1 VILLLKLALVPGLI
15 ALVTLAG
22 RRFGARLGGWLNA
35 LPLVAGP
42 VLFFLA
48 LEQGDRF
55 VAQAA
60 GATLPGLAAVAGFA
74 VVYARVAATRP
85 WWMCVLAGWTAFAG
99 LTVVLQAAAW
109 TPISGLGL
117 ALAAFGGA
125 PWALPALPDPPA
137 PAPAP
142 AWDLALRMAAAVAL
156 VLAVTGLAAW
166 LGPRLSGAITP
177 FPIATTIL
185 LAFTHAQQGAPA
197 AVGFLRTFLPAM
209 WSFALFC
216 FALAVGVVALGRD
229 LGFLLALA
237 AHLVVQGVVWLGLDA
252 RARASRGTARRGP
265 RTARR
270 SA

>member
-1 VILLLKLALVPGLI
+1 VILLLKLVLVPGLI

-22 RRFGARLGGWLNA
+22 RRFGPRLGGWLNA

-48 LEQGDRF
+48 LEQGDAF

-60 GATLPGLAAVAGFA
+60 GATLAGLAAVAGFA
-74 VVYARVAATRP
+74 VIYARAATARP
-85 WWMCVLAGWTAFAG
+85 WWLCVLVGWTSFG
-99 LTVVLQAAAW
+99 LLTVALHVVTW
-109 TPISGLGL
+109 TPVSGLAL
-117 ALAAFGGA
+117 ALAAFGAA
-125 PWALPALPDPPA
+125 PWALPAFPDPAA

-142 AWDLALRMAAAVAL
+142 GWDLPLRMAAAVAL
-156 VLAVTGLAAW
+156 MLAVTGLAAW

-197 AVGFLRTFLPAM
+197 AVGFLRAFLPAM

-216 FALAVGVVALGRD
+216 FVLAVGVVGLGRD

-237 AHLVVQGVVWLGLDA
+237 VHLVVQGVVWLGLDA
-252 RARASRGTARRGP
+252 LANRESARRGP
-265 RTARR
+265 RAARR
-270 SA
+270 SG

>member
-1 VILLLKLALVPGLI
+1 VTLLLKLVLVPGLI

-22 RRFGARLGGWLNA
+22 RRFGPRVGGWLNA

-48 LEQGDRF
+48 LEQGQAF
-55 VAQAA
+55 VARAA
-60 GATLPGLAAVAGFA
+60 LSTLAGLAAVAAFA
-74 VVYARVAATRP
+74 VIYSWAAIARP
-85 WWMCVLAGWTAFAG
+85 WWVCVPIGWTAFAA
-99 LTVVLQAAAW
+99 LTVAVQAIPW
-109 TPISGLGL
+109 TAVSGL
-117 ALAAFGGA
+117 ALALGAFGVA
-125 PWALPALPDPPA
+125 PFLLSPVPEAPA

-142 AWDLALRMAAAVAL
+142 AWDLPLRMAAAVVL
-156 VLAVTGLAAW
+156 VLVVTGLATW

-197 AVGFLRTFLPAM
+197 AVGFLRAFLPAM

-216 FALAVGVVALGRD
+216 FVLAVGGVALGRD
-229 LGFLLALA
+229 LAFLAALA
-237 AHLVVQGVVWLGLDA
+237 VSLAVQGAVWVGLDA
-252 RARASRGTARRGP
+252 RASRGSARPGP
-265 RTARR
+265 RPARR

>member
-1 VILLLKLALVPGLI
+1 MVLLFKLVLVPGLI

-22 RRFGARLGGWLNA
+22 RRFGPRVGGWLNA

-48 LEQGDRF
+48 LEQGQAF
-55 VAQAA
+55 VARAA
-60 GATLPGLAAVAGFA
+60 LSTLAGLAAVAAFA
-74 VVYARVAATRP
+74 VIYSWVATVRP
-85 WWMCVLAGWTAFAG
+85 WWVCVPVGWTAFAA
-99 LTVVLQAAAW
+99 LTVAVQAVAW
-109 TPISGLGL
+109 TAVSGLAL
-117 ALAAFGGA
+117 ALAAFGVA
-125 PWALPALPDPPA
+125 PFLLPPVPEPPA

-142 AWDLALRMAAAVAL
+142 AWDLPLRMAAAVGL
-156 VLAVTGLAAW
+156 VLVVTGLATW

-197 AVGFLRTFLPAM
+197 AVGFLRAFLPAM

-216 FALAVGVVALGRD
+216 FVLAVGVVALGRD
-229 LGFLLALA
+229 LGFLAALA
-237 AHLVVQGVVWLGLDA
+237 VSLAVQGAVWVGLDA
-252 RARASRGTARRGP
+252 RASRESARPGP
-265 RTARR
+265 RPARR

>member
-1 VILLLKLALVPGLI
+1 VTLLLKLVLVPGLI

-22 RRFGARLGGWLNA
+22 RRFGPRIGGWLNA

-48 LEQGDRF
+48 IEQGDRF

-60 GATLPGLAAVAGFA
+60 EATLAGLAAVAAFA
-74 VVYARVAATRP
+74 VIYAWVAVARS
-85 WWMCVLAGWTAFAG
+85 WWVCVLVGWSAFALLTVALQAVHWTAVSA
-99 LTVVLQAAAW
+99 
-109 TPISGLGL
+109 L
-117 ALAAFGGA
+117 ALALGAFGVA
-125 PWALPALPDPPA
+125 PFLLPPFPDAPIPA
-137 PAPAP
+137 RAP
-142 AWDLALRMAAAVAL
+142 AWDLPLRMAAAVVL

-166 LGPRLSGAITP
+166 LNPRLSGAITP

-197 AVGFLRTFLPAM
+197 AVGFLRAFLPAM

-216 FALAVGVVALGRD
+216 FVLAVGVLGLGRD
-229 LGFLLALA
+229 LAFLLALA
-237 AHLVVQGVVWLGLDA
+237 VHLLVQGVVWLGLA
-252 RARASRGTARRGP
+252 VLASRGTARRDP
-265 RTARR
+265 RAARR

>member
-1 VILLLKLALVPGLI
+1 VTLLLKLVLVPGLI

-22 RRFGARLGGWLNA
+22 RHFGPRLGGWLNA

-55 VAQAA
+55 VARAA
-60 GATLPGLAAVAGFA
+60 EGTLAGLAAVAAFA
-74 VVYARVAATRP
+74 VVYAWVAVARP
-85 WWMCVLAGWTAFAG
+85 WWVCVLVGWSAFAL
-99 LTVVLQAAAW
+99 LTGALQAVNSTAA
-109 TPISGLGL
+109 SGL
-117 ALAAFGGA
+117 ALALGAFGVA
-125 PWALPALPDPPA
+125 PFLLPPLPDAPIPA
-137 PAPAP
+137 AAP
-142 AWDLALRMAAAVAL
+142 AWDLPLRMAASVVL
-156 VLAVTGLAAW
+156 VLGVTGLAVW

-197 AVGFLRTFLPAM
+197 AVGFLRAFLPAM

-216 FALAVGVVALGRD
+216 FVLAVGVVGLGRD
-229 LGFLLALA
+229 VGFLLALA
-237 AHLVVQGVVWLGLDA
+237 VHLLVQGAVWLGWSV
-252 RARASRGTARRGP
+252 RASRGSARRGP
-265 RTARR
+265 RAARR

>member
-1 VILLLKLALVPGLI
+1 MLLLLKLVLVPGLI

-22 RRFGARLGGWLNA
+22 RRFGPRIGGWLNA

-48 LEQGDRF
+48 LEQGEVF

-60 GATLPGLAAVAGFA
+60 EATLAGLAAVAAFS
-74 VVYARVAATRP
+74 VIYSRTSVARP
-85 WWMCVLAGWTAFAG
+85 WWVCVPVGWAAFAVLTVALQAVEWTAG
-99 LTVVLQAAAW
+99 
-109 TPISGLGL
+109 SGL
-117 ALAAFGGA
+117 ALALGAF
-125 PWALPALPDPPA
+125 ALARLLLPRLPDAPI

-142 AWDLALRMAAAVAL
+142 AWDLPLRMAAAV
-156 VLAVTGLAAW
+156 VLALLVTGLAAW

-197 AVGFLRTFLPAM
+197 AVGFLRAFLPAM
-209 WSFALFC
+209 WSFAIFS
-216 FALAVGVVALGRD
+216 FVLAWGVVALGRD
-229 LGFLLALA
+229 PAFLLALA
-237 AHLVVQGVVWLGLDA
+237 LSLGAQGLVWVGLEA
-252 RARASRGTARRGP
+252 AASRGSARRGP
-265 RTARR
+265 RAARR